1 MSSIARRL
9 ALMLALGIAADL
21 APGTTALAQ
30 EVDTDQPTGNIRF
43 VSGPTGGTYFPLGEG
58 VAQALNQHSE
68 GARASSTP
76 TGGSTEN
83 VRLIALGEADF
94 GWAAADVVYYGYN
107 GGREF
112 EEALPNIRAVTAGH
126 SSAGHMAVRADS
138 DVQSVEDLV
147 GRSIGVGAAG
157 SSNAQAAIE
166 WLKTY
171 SIDEDDVDLQYISTS
186 ATVDALRD
194 NTIDAGFQL
203 SGVPSS
209 GWLGL
214 ATDHPLRFLGIS
226 DEKMRELNDRLPFYA
241 AEVIPAGTYPGVEE
255 DLTTIGVKVLM
266 VTREDVPD
274 IQAHE
279 MARILVEHNDIL
291 VSAHPNGAD
300 WDGRNVKDAGFIPFH
315 PGADAY
321 YEKAGIEHK
330 AG

>member
-1 MSSIARRL
+1 MTPVGTGQAVVGAVLIGLGTL
-9 ALMLALGIAADL
+9 AV
-21 APGTTALAQ
+21 PGALAQ
-30 EVDTDQPTGNIRF
+30 TVDTSQPTGNVRF

-94 GWAAADVVYYGYN
+94 GWAAADVVYYAYN

-112 EEALPNIRAVTAGH
+112 DAALESLRSVSAGH
-126 SSAGHMAVRADS
+126 SSAGHLAVRADS
-138 DVQSVEDLV
+138 PIQDVTDLV
-147 GRSIGVGAAG
+147 GKSIGVGAAG

-166 WLKTY
+166 WLRTY
-171 SIDEDDVDLQYISTS
+171 GISEDEVDLQYISTS

-226 DEKMRELNDRLPFYA
+226 EEKMAELNERLPFYG
-241 AEVIPAGTYPGVEE
+241 AEVIPAGTYPGQDE
-255 DLTTIGVKVLM
+255 DLMTIGVNVVL
-266 VTREDVPD
+266 VTSADVPD
-274 IQAHE
+274 IQAYE
-279 MARILVEHNDIL
+279 MARILIEHNDRL
-291 VSAHPNGAD
+291 VSAHPNGVM
-300 WDGRNVKDAGFIPFH
+300 WDGRNVANAGFIPFH
-315 PGADAY
+315 DGAAAY
-321 YEKAGIEHK
+321 YEAAGIDHQR
-330 AG
+330 

>member
-1 MSSIARRL
+1 MRTGTGTG
-9 ALMLALGIAADL
+9 LGLGVAVIVAIGAA
-21 APGTTALAQ
+21 ALAQ
-30 EVDTDQPTGNIRF
+30 EIDLSQPTGNIRF
-43 VSGPTGGTYFPLGEG
+43 VSGPTGGTYFPLGEA
-58 VAQALNQHSE
+58 VAQALNQHSD

-94 GWAAADVVYYGYN
+94 GWAAADVVYYAYN

-112 EEALPNIRAVTAGH
+112 EEAQPNIRAVSAGH

-138 DVQSVEDLV
+138 DIESVEDLV

-171 SIDEDDVDLQYISTS
+171 GIDADDVDLQYISTS

-203 SGVPSS
+203 SGIPSS
-209 GWLGL
+209 GWLAL

-226 DEKMRELNDRLPFYA
+226 DEKMQELNARLPFYA
-241 AEVIPAGTYPGVEE
+241 AEVVPAGTYPGLEE

-274 IQAHE
+274 IQAYE
-279 MARILVEHNDIL
+279 MARILVEHNDVL
-291 VSAHPNGAD
+291 VNGHPNGVY
-300 WDGRNVKDAGFIPFH
+300 WDGRNVKDGGFIPFH
-315 PGADAY
+315 PGAAAY
-321 YEKAGIEHK
+321 YEKAGIDYQ
-330 AG
+330 AD